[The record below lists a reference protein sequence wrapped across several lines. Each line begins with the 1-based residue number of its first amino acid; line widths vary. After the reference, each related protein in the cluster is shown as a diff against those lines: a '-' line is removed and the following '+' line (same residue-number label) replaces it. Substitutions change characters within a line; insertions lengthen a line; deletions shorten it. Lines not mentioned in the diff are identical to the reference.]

1 MTVEC
6 AEWWAARFLL
16 EHGHPPPAE
25 ICRHPD
31 CPDLKPKT
39 EETPK

>member
-6 AEWWAARFLL
+6 ADWWAARFLL
-16 EHGHPPPAE
+16 EHGHAPPVV

-31 CPDLKPKT
+31 CPPLPKT